1 MYCIILNFFSE
12 IKLKFLHSF
21 FTNRSYFFQRYFRIA
36 RYAEGTKTKE
46 SFAALTGFDAQ
57 LRETERQTQ
66 AQAEPNEDALQEL
79 DQSLHTLFA
88 CVHTQ
93 PAVQVRW
100 FVPDAKK
107 SGGAY
112 KTAAGRVLQLDRN
125 RSLLVLDSGPVIAL
139 GAIAE
144 LRFL

>member
-1 MYCIILNFFSE
+1 MKDDYREL
-12 IKLKFLHSF
+12 LQLPHH
-21 FTNRSYFFQRYFRIA
+21 RSQTHAPMPRRDRAAQFA
-36 RYAEGTKTKE
+36 P
-46 SFAALTGFDAQ
+46 FAALTGFDAQ

>member
-1 MYCIILNFFSE
+1 MKDDYSE
-12 IKLKFLHSF
+12 LLHLPHH
-21 FTNRSYFFQRYFRIA
+21 RSQTHAPMPRRDRAAQFA
-36 RYAEGTKTKE
+36 P
-46 SFAALTGFDAQ
+46 FAALTGFDAQ

-112 KTAAGRVLQLDRN
+112 KAAAGRVLQLDRN

>member
-1 MYCIILNFFSE
+1 MKDDYREL
-12 IKLKFLHSF
+12 LHLPHH
-21 FTNRSYFFQRYFRIA
+21 RSQTHTPMPRRDRAAQFA
-36 RYAEGTKTKE
+36 P
-46 SFAALTGFDAQ
+46 FAALTGFDAQ

>member
-1 MYCIILNFFSE
+1 MKDDYREL
-12 IKLKFLHSF
+12 LQLPHH
-21 FTNRSYFFQRYFRIA
+21 RSQTHAPMPRRDRAAQFA
-36 RYAEGTKTKE
+36 P
-46 SFAALTGFDAQ
+46 FAALTGFDAQ

-66 AQAEPNEDALQEL
+66 AQAKPNEDALQEL

>member
-1 MYCIILNFFSE
+1 MKDDYREL
-12 IKLKFLHSF
+12 LHLPHH
-21 FTNRSYFFQRYFRIA
+21 RSQTHAPMPRRDRA
-36 RYAEGTKTKE
+36 AQ
-46 SFAALTGFDAQ
+46 FAPFATLTGFDAQ

>member
-1 MYCIILNFFSE
+1 MKDDYREL
-12 IKLKFLHSF
+12 LHLPHH
-21 FTNRSYFFQRYFRIA
+21 RSQTHAPMPRRDRAAQFA
-36 RYAEGTKTKE
+36 P
-46 SFAALTGFDAQ
+46 FAALTGFDAQ

-66 AQAEPNEDALQEL
+66 AQAEPNEAALQEL

-125 RSLLVLDSGPVIAL
+125 QSLLVLDSGPVIAL

>member
-1 MYCIILNFFSE
+1 MKDDYREL
-12 IKLKFLHSF
+12 LHLPHH
-21 FTNRSYFFQRYFRIA
+21 RSQTHAPMPRRDRAAQFA
-36 RYAEGTKTKE
+36 P
-46 SFAALTGFDAQ
+46 FAALTGFDAQ

>member
-1 MYCIILNFFSE
+1 MKDDYREL
-12 IKLKFLHSF
+12 LHLPHH
-21 FTNRSYFFQRYFRIA
+21 RSQTHAPMPRRDRAAQFA
-36 RYAEGTKTKE
+36 P
-46 SFAALTGFDAQ
+46 FAALTGFDAQ

-112 KTAAGRVLQLDRN
+112 KAAAGRVLQLDRN
-125 RSLLVLDSGPVIAL
+125 QSLLVLDSGPVIAL

>member
-1 MYCIILNFFSE
+1 MKDDYRERLQ
-12 IKLKFLHSF
+12 LPHH
-21 FTNRSYFFQRYFRIA
+21 RSQTHAPMPRRDRAAQFA
-36 RYAEGTKTKE
+36 P
-46 SFAALTGFDAQ
+46 FAALTGFDAQ

-112 KTAAGRVLQLDRN
+112 KAAAGRVLQLDRN
-125 RSLLVLDSGPVIAL
+125 QSLLVLDSGPVIAL

>member
-1 MYCIILNFFSE
+1 MKDDYREL
-12 IKLKFLHSF
+12 LHLPHH
-21 FTNRSYFFQRYFRIA
+21 RSQTHAPMPRRDRAAQFA
-36 RYAEGTKTKE
+36 P
-46 SFAALTGFDAQ
+46 FAALTGFDAQ

-66 AQAEPNEDALQEL
+66 SQAEPNEDALQEL
-79 DQSLHTLFA
+79 DQSLHTLFT

-112 KTAAGRVLQLDRN
+112 KAAAGRVLQLDRN

-139 GAIAE
+139 GAITE

>member
-1 MYCIILNFFSE
+1 MKDDYREL
-12 IKLKFLHSF
+12 LHLPHH
-21 FTNRSYFFQRYFRIA
+21 RSQTHASMPRRDRAAQFA
-36 RYAEGTKTKE
+36 P
-46 SFAALTGFDAQ
+46 FAALTGFDAQ

-66 AQAEPNEDALQEL
+66 AQAEPHEDALQEL

-112 KTAAGRVLQLDRN
+112 KAAAGRVLQLDRN

>member
-1 MYCIILNFFSE
+1 MKDDYREL
-12 IKLKFLHSF
+12 LHLPHH
-21 FTNRSYFFQRYFRIA
+21 RSQTHASMPHQSRAAQFA
-36 RYAEGTKTKE
+36 P
-46 SFAALTGFDAQ
+46 FAALTGFDAQ

-125 RSLLVLDSGPVIAL
+125 QSPLALDSGPVIAL

>member
-1 MYCIILNFFSE
+1 MKDDYREL
-12 IKLKFLHSF
+12 LHLPHH
-21 FTNRSYFFQRYFRIA
+21 RSQTHAPMPRRDRAAQFA
-36 RYAEGTKTKE
+36 P
-46 SFAALTGFDAQ
+46 FAALTGFDAQ

-66 AQAEPNEDALQEL
+66 SQAEPNEDALQEL
-79 DQSLHTLFA
+79 DQSLHTLFT

-112 KTAAGRVLQLDRN
+112 KAAAGRVLQLDRN

>member
-1 MYCIILNFFSE
+1 MKDDYSE
-12 IKLKFLHSF
+12 LLHLPHH
-21 FTNRSYFFQRYFRIA
+21 RSQTHAPMPRRDRAAQFA
-36 RYAEGTKTKE
+36 P
-46 SFAALTGFDAQ
+46 FAALTGFDAQ
-57 LRETERQTQ
+57 LRETERQTP

>member
-1 MYCIILNFFSE
+1 MKDDYREL
-12 IKLKFLHSF
+12 LHLPHH
-21 FTNRSYFFQRYFRIA
+21 RSQTHAPMPRRDRAAQFA
-36 RYAEGTKTKE
+36 P
-46 SFAALTGFDAQ
+46 FAALTGFDAQ

-79 DQSLHTLFA
+79 DQSLHTLFS

>member
-1 MYCIILNFFSE
+1 MKDDYREL
-12 IKLKFLHSF
+12 LHLLHH
-21 FTNRSYFFQRYFRIA
+21 RSQTHAPMPRRDRAAQFA
-36 RYAEGTKTKE
+36 P
-46 SFAALTGFDAQ
+46 FAALTGFDAQ

-66 AQAEPNEDALQEL
+66 SQAEPNEDALQEL

-112 KTAAGRVLQLDRN
+112 KAAAGRGLQLDRN

>member
-1 MYCIILNFFSE
+1 MKDDYREL
-12 IKLKFLHSF
+12 LHLPHH
-21 FTNRSYFFQRYFRIA
+21 RSQTHAPMPRRDRAAQFA
-36 RYAEGTKTKE
+36 P
-46 SFAALTGFDAQ
+46 FAALTGFDAQ

-66 AQAEPNEDALQEL
+66 AQAKPNEDALQEL

>member
-1 MYCIILNFFSE
+1 MKDDYREL
-12 IKLKFLHSF
+12 LQLPHH
-21 FTNRSYFFQRYFRIA
+21 RSQTHAPMPRRDRAAQFA
-36 RYAEGTKTKE
+36 P
-46 SFAALTGFDAQ
+46 FAALTGFDAQ

-112 KTAAGRVLQLDRN
+112 KAAAGRVLQLDRN

-139 GAIAE
+139 GAITE

>member
-1 MYCIILNFFSE
+1 MKDDYREL
-12 IKLKFLHSF
+12 LHLPHH
-21 FTNRSYFFQRYFRIA
+21 RSQTHAPMPRQSRAAQFA
-36 RYAEGTKTKE
+36 P
-46 SFAALTGFDAQ
+46 FAALTGFDAQ

>member
-1 MYCIILNFFSE
+1 MKDDYREL
-12 IKLKFLHSF
+12 LHLPHH
-21 FTNRSYFFQRYFRIA
+21 RSQTHAPMPRRDRAAQFA
-36 RYAEGTKTKE
+36 P
-46 SFAALTGFDAQ
+46 FAALTGFDAQ

-125 RSLLVLDSGPVIAL
+125 QSRLVLDSGPVIAL

>member
-1 MYCIILNFFSE
+1 MKDDYREL
-12 IKLKFLHSF
+12 LQLPHH
-21 FTNRSYFFQRYFRIA
+21 RSQTHASMPRRDRAAQFA
-36 RYAEGTKTKE
+36 P
-46 SFAALTGFDAQ
+46 FAALTGVDAQ

-66 AQAEPNEDALQEL
+66 SQAEPNEDALQEL

-125 RSLLVLDSGPVIAL
+125 QSLLVLDSGPVIAL

>member
-1 MYCIILNFFSE
+1 MKDDYREL
-12 IKLKFLHSF
+12 LQLPHH
-21 FTNRSYFFQRYFRIA
+21 RSQTHASMPRRDRAAQFA
-36 RYAEGTKTKE
+36 P
-46 SFAALTGFDAQ
+46 FAALTGFDAQ

-125 RSLLVLDSGPVIAL
+125 QSLLVLDSGPVIAL

>member
-1 MYCIILNFFSE
+1 MKDDYREL
-12 IKLKFLHSF
+12 LHLPHH
-21 FTNRSYFFQRYFRIA
+21 RSQTHAPMPRRDRAAQFA
-36 RYAEGTKTKE
+36 P
-46 SFAALTGFDAQ
+46 FAALTGFDAQ

-66 AQAEPNEDALQEL
+66 SQAEPNEDALQEL

-112 KTAAGRVLQLDRN
+112 KAAAGRVLQLDRN

>member
-1 MYCIILNFFSE
+1 MKDDYREL
-12 IKLKFLHSF
+12 LHLPHH
-21 FTNRSYFFQRYFRIA
+21 RSQTHAPLPRRDRAAQFA
-36 RYAEGTKTKE
+36 P
-46 SFAALTGFDAQ
+46 FAALTGFDAQ

>member
-1 MYCIILNFFSE
+1 MKDNYREL
-12 IKLKFLHSF
+12 LQLPHH
-21 FTNRSYFFQRYFRIA
+21 RSQTHAPMPRRDRAAQFA
-36 RYAEGTKTKE
+36 P
-46 SFAALTGFDAQ
+46 FAALTGFDAQ

>member
-1 MYCIILNFFSE
+1 MKVDYREL
-12 IKLKFLHSF
+12 LQLPHH
-21 FTNRSYFFQRYFRIA
+21 RSQTHASMPRRDRAAQFA
-36 RYAEGTKTKE
+36 P
-46 SFAALTGFDAQ
+46 FAALTGFDAQ

-125 RSLLVLDSGPVIAL
+125 QSLLVLDSGPVIAL

>member
-1 MYCIILNFFSE
+1 MADRAAQF
-12 IKLKFLHSF
+12 
-21 FTNRSYFFQRYFRIA
+21 A
-36 RYAEGTKTKE
+36 P
-46 SFAALTGFDAQ
+46 FAALTGFDAQ

-112 KTAAGRVLQLDRN
+112 KAAAGRVLQLDRN

>member
-1 MYCIILNFFSE
+1 MKDDYRDL
-12 IKLKFLHSF
+12 LHLPHH
-21 FTNRSYFFQRYFRIA
+21 RSQTHAPMPRRDRAAQFA
-36 RYAEGTKTKE
+36 P
-46 SFAALTGFDAQ
+46 FAALTGFDAQ

-112 KTAAGRVLQLDRN
+112 KAAAGRVLQLDRN

>member
-1 MYCIILNFFSE
+1 MKDDYREL
-12 IKLKFLHSF
+12 LHLPHH
-21 FTNRSYFFQRYFRIA
+21 RSQTHAPMPRRDRAAQFA
-36 RYAEGTKTKE
+36 P
-46 SFAALTGFDAQ
+46 FAALTGFDAQ

-125 RSLLVLDSGPVIAL
+125 RSLLVLDIGPVIAL

>member
-1 MYCIILNFFSE
+1 MKDDYRDL
-12 IKLKFLHSF
+12 LHLPHH
-21 FTNRSYFFQRYFRIA
+21 RSPAHAPMPRQSRAAQFA
-36 RYAEGTKTKE
+36 P
-46 SFAALTGFDAQ
+46 FAALTGFDAQ

-112 KTAAGRVLQLDRN
+112 KAAAGRVLQLDRN

-144 LRFL
+144 LRLL

>member
-1 MYCIILNFFSE
+1 MKDDYREL
-12 IKLKFLHSF
+12 LHLPHH
-21 FTNRSYFFQRYFRIA
+21 RSQTHAPMPRRDRAAQFA
-36 RYAEGTKTKE
+36 P
-46 SFAALTGFDAQ
+46 FAALTGFDAQ

-66 AQAEPNEDALQEL
+66 AQVEPNEDALQEL

-100 FVPDAKK
+100 FLPDAKK

>member
-1 MYCIILNFFSE
+1 MKDDYHEL
-12 IKLKFLHSF
+12 LQLPHH
-21 FTNRSYFFQRYFRIA
+21 RSQTHAPMPRRDRAAQFA
-36 RYAEGTKTKE
+36 P
-46 SFAALTGFDAQ
+46 FAALTGFDAQ

>member
-1 MYCIILNFFSE
+1 MKDDYREL
-12 IKLKFLHSF
+12 LHLPHH
-21 FTNRSYFFQRYFRIA
+21 RSQTHAPMPRRDRAAQFA
-36 RYAEGTKTKE
+36 P
-46 SFAALTGFDAQ
+46 FAALTGFDAQ

-112 KTAAGRVLQLDRN
+112 KAATGRVLQLDRN

>member
-1 MYCIILNFFSE
+1 MKDNYRDL
-12 IKLKFLHSF
+12 LHLPHH
-21 FTNRSYFFQRYFRIA
+21 RSQTHAPMPRQSRAAQFA
-36 RYAEGTKTKE
+36 P
-46 SFAALTGFDAQ
+46 FAALTGFEAQ

-66 AQAEPNEDALQEL
+66 TQAEPDEDALREL

-93 PAVQVRW
+93 PAVQIRW

-112 KTAAGRVLQLDRN
+112 RAAAGRVLNLDLH
-125 RSLLVLDSGPVIAL
+125 RSVLVLDSGQRIAL
-139 GAIAE
+139 DAIAE
-144 LRFL
+144 LRLL

>member
-1 MYCIILNFFSE
+1 MKDDYRDL
-12 IKLKFLHSF
+12 LHLPHR
-21 FTNRSYFFQRYFRIA
+21 RSQTHAPMPRRDRAAQFA
-36 RYAEGTKTKE
+36 P
-46 SFAALTGFDAQ
+46 FAALTGFDAQ

-107 SGGAY
+107 SGPDFVFSRRSPIFASN
-112 KTAAGRVLQLDRN
+112 N
-125 RSLLVLDSGPVIAL
+125 RTNDDFQPYPSSPSPLYRGVG
-139 GAIAE
+139 
-144 LRFL
+144 

>member
-1 MYCIILNFFSE
+1 MKDNYREL
-12 IKLKFLHSF
+12 LHLPHH
-21 FTNRSYFFQRYFRIA
+21 RSQAHAPMPRRDRAAQFA
-36 RYAEGTKTKE
+36 P
-46 SFAALTGFDAQ
+46 FAALTGFDAQ

>member
-1 MYCIILNFFSE
+1 MKDDYREL
-12 IKLKFLHSF
+12 LQLPHH
-21 FTNRSYFFQRYFRIA
+21 RSQTHASMPRRDRAAQFA
-36 RYAEGTKTKE
+36 P
-46 SFAALTGFDAQ
+46 FAALTGFDAQ

-112 KTAAGRVLQLDRN
+112 KAAAGRVLQLDRN

>member
-1 MYCIILNFFSE
+1 MKDDYREL
-12 IKLKFLHSF
+12 LHLPHH
-21 FTNRSYFFQRYFRIA
+21 RSQTHAPMPRRDRAAQFA
-36 RYAEGTKTKE
+36 P
-46 SFAALTGFDAQ
+46 FAALTGFDAQ

-88 CVHTQ
+88 CAHTQ

-112 KTAAGRVLQLDRN
+112 KAAAGRVLQLDRN